1 MRELNLTAVGS
12 SPLIADEIK
21 SIIQSFLG
29 EEIFISMKTTQ
40 EVADVEENIFYV
52 CAKTQENFL
61 REKIP
66 VEKLFVF
73 DLHPTTKFFLDI
85 ARIPAGAEVCVFNN
99 LLPYTKLL
107 AEECRALGVD
117 KISFHSIAY
126 DDMPAAE
133 VHSRLHR
140 AEYIIGVDR
149 LLEHVLLKTYR
160 ADLRPDVEIIA
171 GKRAASLNS
180 AGKLLAGIAEF
191 YRIALAEEKNPRVA
205 LDVGKRILKIL
216 KNASAKALIGQIGG
230 NSSTTENFG
239 GNATLDEQ
247 LSMMDYLREKFLRLG
262 A

>member
-1 MRELNLTAVGS
+1 MLELKLTAAGS
-12 SPLIADEIK
+12 SPLIAEEIK
-21 SIIQSFLG
+21 SVAQSFLG
-29 EEIFISMKTTQ
+29 AEIPIVTATTD
-40 EVADVEENIFYV
+40 EVKALAENIFCV
-52 CAKTQENFL
+52 CAVTQA
-61 REKIP
+61 EKLSRVVP
-66 VEKLFVF
+66 ADKLFVF

-160 ADLRPDVEIIA
+160 ADLRPDVKIIA